1 MPRIAGIIA
10 NLVPY
15 HHARWEAYARLS
27 GADIH
32 LVALTERDPFKA
44 LEYNPDNG
52 SQSYLQHTL
61 FKGSHGEALSKK
73 TLRHRLFEALD
84 AINPDVLC
92 VSGWGLPFSLAAIN
106 WAILKGVPIVM
117 LSESNEFD
125 EVRSFIKEYI
135 KRRIISLCSAG
146 LAGGSPQAEYL
157 VKLGMPKGMV
167 FQGYDVVDN
176 SYFLRA
182 AEVSRVSSRGISQ
195 NYFLAC
201 ARFGRKKNLSG
212 LLRAYA
218 LYRKELITSSNDRI
232 STTALPDFDLI
243 IAGDGEERAHLE
255 KTIRECGIS
264 NHVHL
269 VGAKGYEELP
279 FYYAHAGAFIHASTT
294 EQWGLVVNEA
304 MASGLPV
311 LVSNRCGCAKDL
323 VQDGVN
329 GWTFDP
335 ADEGR
340 MADLMK
346 IVVVNEDQRL
356 RMGVKSREMISEWG
370 PERFARGIDSAVN
383 AAFSSPVKN
392 SSFVDRL
399 MIQALSQC

>member
-1 MPRIAGIIA
+1 M
-10 NLVPY
+10 
-15 HHARWEAYARLS
+15 
-27 GADIH
+27 
-32 LVALTERDPFKA
+32 
-44 LEYNPDNG
+44 
-52 SQSYLQHTL
+52 
-61 FKGSHGEALSKK
+61 
-73 TLRHRLFEALD
+73 
-84 AINPDVLC
+84 
-92 VSGWGLPFSLAAIN
+92 
-106 WAILKGVPIVM
+106 
-117 LSESNEFD
+117 
-125 EVRSFIKEYI
+125 
-135 KRRIISLCSAG
+135 
-146 LAGGSPQAEYL
+146 
-157 VKLGMPKGMV
+157 
-167 FQGYDVVDN
+167 
-176 SYFLRA
+176 
-182 AEVSRVSSRGISQ
+182 
-195 NYFLAC
+195 
-201 ARFGRKKNLSG
+201 
-212 LLRAYA
+212 
-218 LYRKELITSSNDRI
+218 YRKELITSSNDRI

-279 FYYAHAGAFIHASTT
+279 FFYAHAGAFIHASTT

-356 RMGVKSREMISEWG
+356 RMGMKSREMIS
-370 PERFARGIDSAVN
+370 
-383 AAFSSPVKN
+383 
-392 SSFVDRL
+392 
-399 MIQALSQC
+399 